1 MNKREFDQWASQQRR
16 ELSDRQ
22 RQERAALELQMLR
35 AVSDARQN
43 HERIYGAQRRETQQ
57 KIDAIIGRQE
67 NAGIF
72 YKAFGGARRDQTQLE
87 TCRGILTDITD
98 KAERAV
104 LDVRNSFS
112 AQQSDLSTRH
122 SSENIELSRTIERR
136 RQEEKQKSPEWDTE
150 RLQTFAALKRARL
163 DERGREEGVE
173 TRDDFSKAHDGQ
185 TENKEERERQRRIE
199 EVRERLERSEGP
211 RLRRTRGYER
221 ER

>member
-57 KIDAIIGRQE
+57 KVDAIIGRQE

-87 TCRGILTDITD
+87 TCRAILTDITG

-122 SSENIELSRTIERR
+122 SSENIELSTTIERR
-136 RQEEKQKSPEWDTE
+136 REEEKQKSPEWDQE
-150 RLQTFAALKRARL
+150 RQEMFRALR
-163 DERGREEGVE
+163 E
-173 TRDDFSKAHDGQ
+173 TRVAEMARQAQGRTREGFSRAHDGQ
-185 TENKEERERQRRIE
+185 TEAEKQRERERRIE
-199 EVRERLERSEGP
+199 EVRERLETP
-211 RLRRTRGYER
+211 RVQRQERGYSR
-221 ER
+221 SR